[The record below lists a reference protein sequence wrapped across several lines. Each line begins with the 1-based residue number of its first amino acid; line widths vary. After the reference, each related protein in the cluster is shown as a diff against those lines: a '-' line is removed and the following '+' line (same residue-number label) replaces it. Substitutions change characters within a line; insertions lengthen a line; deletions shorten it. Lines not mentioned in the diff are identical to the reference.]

1 MKKISQSDDDALLHY
16 LDGTL
21 NPLERE
27 RIERELQ
34 HNTVWQT
41 RLEQLRTVASG
52 LRETSLDMP
61 SKNFTL
67 SVMSK
72 LDQYPATSRQG
83 ISVRNGIFLLAG
95 VLVTAIIASILVS
108 AGVFDNAVS
117 SIDLNNVELTKK
129 YINTP
134 LPSFQYSG
142 KLLVNII
149 IFLNLGLGW
158 IVLDRVILKPFFQR
172 RMEASH

>member
-1 MKKISQSDDDALLHY
+1 MEKISQSDDDALLHY

-21 NPLERE
+21 NPIERE
-27 RIERELQ
+27 RIERALQ
-34 HNTVWQT
+34 HNPVLRT
-41 RLEQLRTVASG
+41 RLEQFDMVTSG
-52 LRETSLDMP
+52 LRESRLQTP

-72 LDQYPATSRQG
+72 LDQYPSRQG
-83 ISVRNGIFLLAG
+83 ISVRNGILLLIG
-95 VLVTAIIASILVS
+95 VLITAVIASVLVS
-108 AGVFDNAVS
+108 AGVFDNAVTN
-117 SIDLNNVELTKK
+117 IDLNDVDISKK

-134 LPSFQYSG
+134 LPAVQYSG
-142 KLLVNII
+142 KLIVNII

-158 IVLDRVILKPFFQR
+158 LVLDRVILKPFFQR